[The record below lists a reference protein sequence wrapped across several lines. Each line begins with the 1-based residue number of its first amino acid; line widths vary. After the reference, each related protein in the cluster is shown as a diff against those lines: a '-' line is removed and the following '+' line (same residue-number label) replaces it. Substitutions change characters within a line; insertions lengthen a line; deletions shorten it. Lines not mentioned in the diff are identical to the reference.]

1 MISVILAAPD
11 LSDETGLVAAATLH
25 DLVISRRSLDAADL
39 LAAAAADTTMAVA
52 VSAGVPRLSGDL
64 IGRIIAD
71 ERIVV
76 GIAATDEDEKRL
88 RAWNVPN
95 IIRHRGDPV
104 ETIAAIAGIVSGRS
118 QPSALSSAASAVM
131 QRPQVHA

>member
-64 IGRIIAD
+64 IGRILAKAHSI
-71 ERIVV
+71 
-76 GIAATDEDEKRL
+76 EKGL
-88 RAWNVPN
+88 SMP
-95 IIRHRGDPV
+95 DP
-104 ETIAAIAGIVSGRS
+104 
-118 QPSALSSAASAVM
+118 
-131 QRPQVHA
+131 RPFSKDLQN